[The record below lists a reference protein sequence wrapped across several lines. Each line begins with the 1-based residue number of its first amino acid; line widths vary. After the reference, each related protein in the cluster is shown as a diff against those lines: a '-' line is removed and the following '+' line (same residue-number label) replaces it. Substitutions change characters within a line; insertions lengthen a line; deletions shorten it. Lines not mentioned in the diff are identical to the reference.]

1 MIVAMGACIL
11 ALGIVIGI
19 FIGARLMD
27 RGGML

>member
-1 MIVAMGACIL
+1 MGACIL